1 MVGQRKRGFKL
12 LRAVRNP
19 ICSHEQI
26 ISIAY
31 AELRTTYTNKNNS
44 FLLLWNPCSTP
55 TKYYYVL
62 VVLLSSQFYRTYTVV
77 YGGHCLLFLVCTE
90 NLYRVCTLYARCL
103 KVISHYVNN
112 NITIYSCEWIMFRF
126 LMFMTVETTSA
137 RKDQSI
143 IILACGGLFE
153 PNAPPQ

>member
-1 MVGQRKRGFKL
+1 MHTNACARRHRLLWLDKEKGGFKL

-55 TKYYYVL
+55 TKYYY
-62 VVLLSSQFYRTYTVV
+62 
-77 YGGHCLLFLVCTE
+77 
-90 NLYRVCTLYARCL
+90 
-103 KVISHYVNN
+103 
-112 NITIYSCEWIMFRF
+112 
-126 LMFMTVETTSA
+126 
-137 RKDQSI
+137 
-143 IILACGGLFE
+143 
-153 PNAPPQ
+153 